1 MINRR
6 KSKEIII
13 GNIKIGGSAPVS
25 VQSMCNTDTRDVSAT
40 LEQINKMAER
50 GCELVRLAVLNKDA
64 GDAIKD
70 IVKHSPLPLIADI
83 HFDYRLAIQ
92 CINNGIN
99 ALRLNPG
106 NIGKRENVEKVVK
119 LAKQQKI
126 PIRIGVN
133 AGSLEKNLQEDNE
146 TEDKV
151 LSPHSPIAL
160 SPSDNLAMQMVKSA
174 LKHIKILEDLDFDL
188 IKVSLKSSDVLT
200 TIEAYRLIAEKI
212 PYPLHLGVTEAGT
225 MRQGLIKSSVG
236 LGTLLAEGI
245 GDTIRVSLTEDPV
258 EEVTAGFDILKSLNL
273 RQRGVNFIS
282 CPTCGRTQI
291 NLIEL
296 AKRVE
301 EKFKDLDKPVTIAT
315 MGCAVNG
322 PGEARHADFGIAGGI
337 GEGYIF
343 KKGEIVARVPEEQLL
358 EKLEEIII
366 KSSV

>member
-6 KSKEIII
+6 KSKVIEI
-13 GNIKIGGSAPVS
+13 GNVKIGGDNPIS
-25 VQSMCNTDTRDVSAT
+25 VQSMCNTDTRDIEAT

-64 GDAIKD
+64 ADAIKD
-70 IVKHSPLPLIADI
+70 IVKKSPVPLIADI
-83 HFDYRLAIQ
+83 HFDYKLAIQ

-106 NIGKRENVEKVVK
+106 NIGKRENVEKVVS
-119 LAKQQKI
+119 LAKQQNI

-133 AGSLEKNLQEDNE
+133 AGSLEKDLQ
-146 TEDKV
+146 DKDIPLSEKMV
-151 LSPHSPIAL
+151 LSAL
-160 SPSDNLAMQMVKSA
+160 G
-174 LKHIKILEDLDFDL
+174 HIKILEDLDFDL

-200 TIEAYRLIAEKI
+200 TIEAYRSIAEKI

-225 MRQGLIKSSVG
+225 LRSGLIKSSVG

-245 GDTIRVSLTEDPV
+245 GDTIRVSLTENPE
-258 EEVTAGFDILKSLNL
+258 EEVTAGFEILKSLGL
-273 RQRGVNFIS
+273 RQHGVNFIS

-296 AKRVE
+296 AKKVE
-301 EKFKDLDKPVTIAT
+301 EKFKNLDKPITIAT

-322 PGEARHADFGIAGGI
+322 PGEAKHADFGIAGGV
-337 GEGYIF
+337 GEGIIF
-343 KKGEIVARVPEEQLL
+343 KKGEIIAKVPEEKLL
-358 EKLEEIII
+358 EKLEEIIT
-366 KSSV
+366 KSSE

>member
-6 KSKEIII
+6 KSKELLI
-13 GNIKIGGSAPVS
+13 GNVKIGNNAPIS
-25 VQSMCNTDTRDVSAT
+25 VQSMCNTDTRDVKAT
-40 LEQINKMAER
+40 LCQINEMAER

-64 GDAIKD
+64 AQAVKD
-70 IVKHSPLPLIADI
+70 IVKKSPLPVIADI

-92 CINNGIN
+92 CINNGIT

-106 NIGKRENVEKVVK
+106 NIGKRENVEKVVT
-119 LAKQQKI
+119 LAKQQQI

-133 AGSLEKNLQEDNE
+133 AGSLEKSLENADIPLSE
-146 TEDKV
+146 KMV
-151 LSPHSPIAL
+151 LSAL
-160 SPSDNLAMQMVKSA
+160 T
-174 LKHIKILEDLDFDL
+174 HIKILEDLDFDL

-200 TIEAYRLIAEKI
+200 TIEAYRSIAEKI

-225 MRQGLIKSSVG
+225 MRGGLIKSSVG

-245 GDTIRVSLTEDPV
+245 GDTIRVSLTENPV

-273 RQRGVNFIS
+273 RQKGVNFVS

-291 NLIEL
+291 DLISL
-296 AKRVE
+296 AKQVE
-301 EKFKDLDKPVTIAT
+301 EKFKNLDRPITIAT

-322 PGEARHADFGIAGGI
+322 PGEAKHADFGIAGGI

-343 KKGEIVARVPEEQLL
+343 RKGEIIARVPENQLL
-358 EKLEEIII
+358 EKLEEIIT

>member
-6 KSKEIII
+6 KSKVIEI
-13 GNIKIGGSAPVS
+13 GNVKIGGDNPIS
-25 VQSMCNTDTRDVSAT
+25 VQSMCNTDTRNVQAT
-40 LEQINKMAER
+40 LEQINKMPER

-64 GDAIKD
+64 AEAIKD
-70 IVKHSPLPLIADI
+70 IVKKSPVPLIADI
-83 HFDYRLAIQ
+83 HFDYKLAIQ

-106 NIGKRENVEKVVK
+106 NIGKRENVEKVVS

-133 AGSLEKNLQEDNE
+133 AGSLEKDLQ
-146 TEDKV
+146 DKDIPLSDKMV
-151 LSPHSPIAL
+151 LSAL
-160 SPSDNLAMQMVKSA
+160 G
-174 LKHIKILEDLDFDL
+174 HIKILEDLDFDL

-200 TIEAYRLIAEKI
+200 TIEAYRSIADKI

-225 MRQGLIKSSVG
+225 LRSGLIKSSVG

-245 GDTIRVSLTEDPV
+245 GDTIRVSLTENPE
-258 EEVTAGFDILKSLNL
+258 EEVTAGFEILKSLGL
-273 RQRGVNFIS
+273 RQKGVNFIS

-296 AKRVE
+296 AKKVE
-301 EKFKDLDKPVTIAT
+301 EKFKNLDTPITIAT

-322 PGEARHADFGIAGGI
+322 PGEAKHADFGIAGGV
-337 GEGYIF
+337 GEGIIF
-343 KKGEIVARVPEEQLL
+343 KKGEIIAKVPEDQLL
-358 EKLEEIII
+358 EKLEEIIT
-366 KSSV
+366 KSSK